1 MKKEQEIATNTSSG
15 AEKVETIEKEKE
27 KEKEVK
33 QRETASGK
41 PTAQTKTVKKTSE
54 ETQTTQATEISAKG
68 AAALGGGFDGKPKT
82 DAKKPVSKSKSVAGK
97 AEKESAAAKARVE
110 AALKRKQA
118 QEQRKAERKAKATK
132 KKELRA
138 KRMAEKK
145 AQMEKRAAEKK
156 ARIEKRAAE
165 RKALT
170 EQRKAKKE
178 EKLRE
183 RAHAKANKNREN
195 SRKRKEKQNKGKGEK
210 RDRQGYGGWIAAV
223 VSLGVVTLAL
233 ATTVTVGAMDMKQSK
248 QAAMTA
254 QKSTMYELTGIME
267 HVDDDLER
275 VRISASPVQQS
286 RILTDL
292 LVQARLAELDLEKLP
307 FTAEQDSNIT
317 SFINRTAAECERML
331 AKLRNGE
338 ALSEKDKTVLA
349 QLYEINHAIRTE
361 LETFVSE
368 MRDEDLMQYMKEGKG
383 NVKDAMERLEQMTL
397 EENRA
402 TFGQAV
408 DGKESKGM
416 PETLPV
422 TPTEQRTAGID
433 AAKAEE
439 LCYTYFS
446 GYNISE
452 YQCVGETVSQ
462 SYSAY
467 NIQGYDDKGT
477 LLFAEISQAD
487 GALLRFDYYEDCSEE
502 TFDLENAER
511 IAEQFL
517 EALGYDDMEVV
528 RFRNNGTTTD
538 FTFLYED
545 DGIVYYPD
553 EIRVK
558 VCRTR
563 GVVTG
568 MDATKYIL
576 HHNEQRSEPQ
586 VKINLATAKSKLY
599 DGLTV
604 ESSRLAVVRTIRG
617 ERAAYEFLCSYGEE
631 NYFVFLDAVSGEEIA
646 IVNARGIE

>member
-15 AEKVETIEKEKE
+15 AEKVETIEQE

-33 QRETASGK
+33 QRQTATGKSET
-41 PTAQTKTVKKTSE
+41 QTKTVKKTT
-54 ETQTTQATEISAKG
+54 ETSAKG
-68 AAALGGGFDGKPKT
+68 AAALGGGGTAKT
-82 DAKKPVSKSKSVAGK
+82 DAKKTESKPKTVAGK

-110 AALKRKQA
+110 AALKSKQA
-118 QEQRKAERKAKATK
+118 QEERKAARKAKAAK

-138 KRMAEKK
+138 KRAAEKK
-145 AQMEKRAAEKK
+145 AQIEKRAAEKK
-156 ARIEKRAAE
+156 SRIEKRAAE
-165 RKALT
+165 RKALA
-170 EQRKAKKE
+170 EKRKAQKE
-178 EKLRE
+178 EKIRE

-195 SRKRKEKQNKGKGEK
+195 SRKKKKEKGEK
-210 RDRQGYGGWIAAV
+210 RNRQGYGGWIAAV

-317 SFINRTAAECERML
+317 SFINRTATECERML

-338 ALSEKDKTVLA
+338 ALSEKDKTILA
-349 QLYEINHAIRTE
+349 QLYETNHTIRTE

-383 NVKDAMERLEQMTL
+383 NIKDAMERLEQMTL

-402 TFGQAV
+402 TFGRAT

-416 PETLPV
+416 PEKMPV
-422 TPTEQRTAGID
+422 TPSEERTAGID

-462 SYSAY
+462 AYSAY

-477 LLFAEISQAD
+477 LLFAEVSQAD

-517 EALGYDDMEVV
+517 EELGYDDMEVV

-545 DGIVYYPD
+545 DDIVYYPD

-576 HHNEQRSEPQ
+576 HHNEERSEPQ
-586 VKINLATAKSKLY
+586 VKINLATAQSKLY

-604 ESSRLAVVRTIRG
+604 ESSRLAVVRTVRG

>member
-15 AEKVETIEKEKE
+15 AEKVERI
-27 KEKEVK
+27 EKEVK
-33 QRETASGK
+33 QRETSSGK
-41 PTAQTKTVKKTSE
+41 PAAQTKTVTKTT
-54 ETQTTQATEISAKG
+54 ETSAKG
-68 AAALGGGFDGKPKT
+68 AAALGGGAAEKASSKT
-82 DAKKPVSKSKSVAGK
+82 TVSATKTVAGK

-110 AALKRKQA
+110 AALKRKQE
-118 QEQRKAERKAKATK
+118 QEKRQAERKAKAAK

-138 KRMAEKK
+138 KRAAEKK
-145 AQMEKRAAEKK
+145 ATLEKRAAEKK

-165 RKALT
+165 KKALAEKRKA
-170 EQRKAKKE
+170 QKE
-178 EKLRE
+178 EKIRE

-195 SRKRKEKQNKGKGEK
+195 SRKKKREKEKGEK

-233 ATTVTVGAMDMKQSK
+233 ATTVTVGAMDMKKSRETSM
-248 QAAMTA
+248 AAH
-254 QKSTMYELTGIME
+254 KSTMYELTGIME

-275 VRISASPVQQS
+275 VRISASPAQQS

-317 SFINRTAAECERML
+317 SFINRTAMECERML
-331 AKLRNGE
+331 SKLRNGE
-338 ALSEKDKTVLA
+338 ELSEKDKTILS
-349 QLYEINHAIRTE
+349 QLYETNHTIRTE
-361 LETFVSE
+361 LEKFVEE
-368 MRDEDLMQYMKEGKG
+368 MQNKDLMQYMKEGKG
-383 NVKDAMERLEQMTL
+383 NVKDAMDRLEQMTL

-402 TFGQAV
+402 TFGRAV
-408 DGKESKGM
+408 DGKEGKGM
-416 PETLPV
+416 PKKMPIMPPEERV
-422 TPTEQRTAGID
+422 AGID

-446 GYNISE
+446 GYNINE

-462 SYSAY
+462 AYSAY

-477 LLFAEISQAD
+477 LLFAEVSQAD
-487 GALLRFDYYEDCSEE
+487 GALLRFDYYEDCNEE
-502 TFDLENAER
+502 TFDLQNAET

-517 EALGYDDMEVV
+517 EKLGYDDIEVV

-545 DGIVYYPD
+545 DDIVYYPD

-576 HHNEQRSEPQ
+576 HHKEDRAQPQ
-586 VKINLATAKSKLY
+586 VKINLAEAQAKLY

-604 ESSRLAVVRTIRG
+604 ESSRLAVVRTVRG

-631 NYFVFLDAVSGEEIA
+631 NYFVFLDAVNGEEIA
-646 IVNARGIE
+646 IVNARGIQ

>member
-27 KEKEVK
+27 VK
-33 QRETASGK
+33 QRQTASGK

-54 ETQTTQATEISAKG
+54 ATQTTQATEISAKG
-68 AAALGGGFDGKPKT
+68 AAALGGGFDGTAKIN
-82 DAKKPVSKSKSVAGK
+82 AKKSVSKSKSVAGK

-195 SRKRKEKQNKGKGEK
+195 SRRRKEKKNKGKGEK

-338 ALSEKDKTVLA
+338 ALSEKDKTILA
-349 QLYEINHAIRTE
+349 QLYETNHTIRTE

-383 NVKDAMERLEQMTL
+383 NIKDAMERLEQMTL
-397 EENRA
+397 EENSAKFGRA
-402 TFGQAV
+402 T
-408 DGKESKGM
+408 DGKERKGM
-416 PETLPV
+416 PEKMPV
-422 TPTEQRTAGID
+422 TPSEERTAGID

-462 SYSAY
+462 AYSAY

-477 LLFAEISQAD
+477 LLFAEVSQAD

-576 HHNEQRSEPQ
+576 HHNEERSEPQ
-586 VKINLATAKSKLY
+586 IKINLATAQSKLY

>member
-1 MKKEQEIATNTSSG
+1 MKQEQEIAKNTSSG
-15 AEKVETIEKEKE
+15 AEKVEKI
-27 KEKEVK
+27 EKEVK
-33 QRETASGK
+33 TSEPTPNKSATA
-41 PTAQTKTVKKTSE
+41 TKTVKKT
-54 ETQTTQATEISAKG
+54 ETSAKG
-68 AAALGGGFDGKPKT
+68 AAALGGGSAEKT
-82 DAKKPVSKSKSVAGK
+82 SSKKTVSATKSVAGK

-110 AALKRKQA
+110 AALKRKQE
-118 QEQRKAERKAKATK
+118 QEKRKAERKEKATK

-145 AQMEKRAAEKK
+145 AQLEKRAAEKK
-156 ARIEKRAAE
+156 ARIEKRSAE
-165 RKALT
+165 RKALA
-170 EQRKAKKE
+170 EQRKAQKE
-178 EKLRE
+178 EKIRE

-195 SRKRKEKQNKGKGEK
+195 SRKKKQRKDENRES
-210 RDRQGYGGWIAAV
+210 RQGYGGWIAAV
-223 VSLGVVTLAL
+223 VALGVVTLAL
-233 ATTVTVGAMDMKQSK
+233 ATTVTVGAMDIKKSK
-248 QAAMTA
+248 EAAMTA

-292 LVQARLAELDLEKLP
+292 LVQTRLAELDLEKLP

-317 SFINRTAAECERML
+317 SFINRTARECERML

-338 ALSEKDKTVLA
+338 ALSEKDKTTLA
-349 QLYEINHAIRTE
+349 QLYETNHTIRME
-361 LETFVSE
+361 LDKFVAE
-368 MRDEDLMQYMKEGKG
+368 MQDKDLMQYMKEGKG

-397 EENRA
+397 EENKA
-402 TFGQAV
+402 TFGEAV
-408 DGKESKGM
+408 EAKEGKDKGT
-416 PETLPV
+416 PETMPV
-422 TPTEQRTAGID
+422 TPPENRVAGID

-452 YQCVGETVSQ
+452 YQCVGETVAQ
-462 SYSAY
+462 TYSAY

-477 LLFAEISQAD
+477 LLFAEVSQAD
-487 GALLRFDYYEDCSEE
+487 GALLRFDYYEDCNEE
-502 TFDLENAER
+502 TFDLQNAET

-517 EALGYDDMEVV
+517 EKLGYDDMEVV

-545 DGIVYYPD
+545 DDIVYYPD
-553 EIRVK
+553 EIHVK

-576 HHNEQRSEPQ
+576 HHKQDRSEPQ
-586 VKINLATAKSKLY
+586 VKLNLAQAQAKLY

-604 ESSRLAVVRTIRG
+604 ESSRLAVVRTHRG